1 MKPILLIGNGGQ
13 AKVVKEIIDLSDEYE
28 LKGYL
33 TDDITE
39 YHKEENLIYD
49 NLKNIHLYK
58 AEYVFHIAIGNN
70 YIRKRL
76 FNRLAISIEQFP
88 VLRHP
93 SAIVSSSAK
102 IENGTVVMA
111 NSVINA
117 ETSIGKHNII
127 NTGSIIE
134 HDNVIKDYVHISPNS
149 TLTGGVEVGEASQIG
164 ASATVLPAL
173 KIGDDAIVGAGATVV
188 NHVENHQIVVG
199 TPAKPI
205 RR

>member
-58 AEYVFHIAIGNN
+58 AEYLFHIAIGSN

-76 FNRLAISIEQFP
+76 FNRLPISIEQFP
-88 VLRHP
+88 VLTHP